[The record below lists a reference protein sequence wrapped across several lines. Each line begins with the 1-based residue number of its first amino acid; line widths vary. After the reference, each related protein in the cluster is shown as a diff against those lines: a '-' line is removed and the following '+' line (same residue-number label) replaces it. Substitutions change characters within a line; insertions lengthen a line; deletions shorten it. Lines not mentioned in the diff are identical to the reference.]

1 MRFLP
6 VLAAVLGT
14 IAAPPAGRADPV
26 EIHSRQVVM
35 SFENPDVDRIDRLI
49 FRGGIDLRSPD
60 RRFGGLSGLDI
71 SADGT
76 KLVAVGDRGIWFRA
90 TLVYNGNGDLV
101 NATDGEILAVLGAG
115 GRTLE
120 RKGDRDSE
128 SIARLA
134 DGSYVV
140 GFERRHRLR
149 HYAAPGSGARRMASP
164 PVLRTSPPN
173 GGAEA
178 ITRLRGNE
186 LLILSE
192 GLEARPGIAAGWIG
206 SGREWRA
213 VGLRRSGIYL
223 PVGLATRDDDGA
235 VFLLERRFTTLGGI
249 GTRISVIDPRDIGPG
264 KIFEGKKLGQL
275 IPPLIADNFEG
286 ISVRR
291 DRHGK
296 TLIYILSD
304 DNFNDLQRTFLLMF
318 ALAE

>member
-1 MRFLP
+1 MRLLL
-6 VLAAVLGT
+6 VVAVLLGAA
-14 IAAPPAGRADPV
+14 AAPAAGRAEPV
-26 EIHSRQVVM
+26 KIHARQVVM
-35 SFENPDVDRIDRLI
+35 SFDNPDVDRVDRLI

-60 RRFGGLSGLDI
+60 GRFGGLSGLDV

-76 KLVAVGDRGIWFRA
+76 RLVAVGDRGIWFRA
-90 TLVYNGNGDLV
+90 TLVYNRKGELV
-101 NATDGEILAVLGAG
+101 DAKDGEILPVLGVG

-120 RKGDRDSE
+120 KKSDQDSE
-128 SIARLA
+128 SIARLT

-149 HYAAPGSGARRMASP
+149 QYAMPGSSARRIASP

-178 ITRLRGNE
+178 LTRLWGNE

-213 VGLRRSGIYL
+213 VGLRRTGIYL

-249 GTRISVIDPRDIGPG
+249 GSRISIIDPRDIGPG
-264 KIFEGKKLGQL
+264 KIFEGRELGQI

-291 DRHGK
+291 DRHGD
-296 TLIYILSD
+296 TLIYVVSD
-304 DNFNDLQRTFLLMF
+304 DNFNDLQRTYLLMF